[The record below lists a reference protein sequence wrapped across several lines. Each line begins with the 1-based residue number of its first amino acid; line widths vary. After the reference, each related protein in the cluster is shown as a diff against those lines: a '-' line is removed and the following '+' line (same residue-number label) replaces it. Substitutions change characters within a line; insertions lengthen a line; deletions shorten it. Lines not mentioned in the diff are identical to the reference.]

1 MRWLLYLSAAV
12 LVGVCATWAYR
23 VNYAT
28 QEAANRVADLRSQIA
43 AEREALSVLHAEW
56 AYLNRPDR
64 LAALVKGPGAAL
76 GLAPLTPEQF
86 GETAM
91 APFPPEP
98 AVTASAPQAP
108 VAGTPAPAAGST
120 SAAAT
125 PTSAA
130 TAAPTP
136 TAAADLN
143 EGTGAV
149 VTGPRARIATGARP

>member
-28 QEAANRVADLRSQIA
+28 QEASNRVADLRGRIA

-76 GLAPLTPEQF
+76 GLAPLAPEQF

-108 VAGTPAPAAGST
+108 ATGAPGEGAAAGPAAAPS
-120 SAAAT
+120 
-125 PTSAA
+125 
-130 TAAPTP
+130 PTP
-136 TAAADLN
+136 AADLN

>member
-1 MRWLLYLSAAV
+1 MRWLLYLSSAV

-28 QEAANRVADLRSQIA
+28 QEASNRVADLRSQIA

-76 GLAPLTPEQF
+76 GLAPLSPEQF
-86 GETAM
+86 GEVAM

-98 AVTASAPQAP
+98 AVTASAPLAP
-108 VAGTPAPAAGST
+108 EAGAPAPAAGQ
-120 SAAAT
+120 AAA
-125 PTSAA
+125 A
-130 TAAPTP
+130 P

>member
-28 QEAANRVADLRSQIA
+28 QEASNRVADLRGRIA

-76 GLAPLTPEQF
+76 GLAPLAPEQF

-108 VAGTPAPAAGST
+108 GAGTPGAGPAAASAADPAAG
-120 SAAAT
+120 
-125 PTSAA
+125 P
-130 TAAPTP
+130 AAPSPTP
-136 TAAADLN
+136 AADLN

>member
-28 QEAANRVADLRSQIA
+28 QEASNRVADLRGRIA

-76 GLAPLTPEQF
+76 GLAPLAPEQF

-108 VAGTPAPAAGST
+108 AAGAPGEGAAAGPAAAPS
-120 SAAAT
+120 
-125 PTSAA
+125 
-130 TAAPTP
+130 PTP
-136 TAAADLN
+136 AADLK

>member
-28 QEAANRVADLRSQIA
+28 QEASNRVADLRGRIA

-76 GLAPLTPEQF
+76 GLAPLAPEQF

-98 AVTASAPQAP
+98 AATASAPQAP
-108 VAGTPAPAAGST
+108 AAGAPAAGAPAAGP
-120 SAAAT
+120 AAA
-125 PTSAA
+125 PS
-130 TAAPTP
+130 PTP
-136 TAAADLN
+136 AADLN